1 MDATAPVGPGNRSFV
16 IAKPAALSFSHHLED
31 LLSVRPSRPQTT
43 ENTWGRRSRKP
54 RPEAPSAAPEGIL
67 PATRS
72 CARSGALR
80 QQPPER
86 PGLLR
91 TSASRWGLHAPI
103 PPRPAIGAPRK
114 CRASPRPDVRAHS
127 RSPSPGP
134 GDAPRVLSRP
144 TLARPPNDVTP
155 APLWSPLPRTLS
167 LPPPVALRASLKSPT
182 RAFQPTRESRAPETR
197 PHPQGPRLPVALS
210 PRLRPT
216 SPLARPPPTTT
227 PA

>member
-54 RPEAPSAAPEGIL
+54 RPEAPSAAPGGIL

-114 CRASPRPDVRAHS
+114 CGVSTRPGVRAHS
-127 RSPSPGP
+127 Q
-134 GDAPRVLSRP
+134 
-144 TLARPPNDVTP
+144 
-155 APLWSPLPRTLS
+155 SPLPS
-167 LPPPVALRASLKSPT
+167 
-182 RAFQPTRESRAPETR
+182 REM
-197 PHPQGPRLPVALS
+197 LPVFHSAPS
-210 PRLRPT
+210 WSAPQT
-216 SPLARPPPTTT
+216 M
-227 PA
+227 